1 MLTTLLVG
9 GAVWACVAVV
19 VGLFVGRRLR
29 QRTPAVQAAER
40 LEIRKG
46 A

>member
-1 MLTTLLVG
+1 MLTTVLIT

-19 VGLFVGRRLR
+19 VGLIVGRRLR
-29 QRTPAVQAAER
+29 HRGIPSRVER
-40 LEIRKG
+40 AQYRKG